1 MTFLRA
7 GQLGDAKALAS
18 MSASQGWTSG
28 VKGCPPVSLP
38 VMLMFRAVQY
48 HDISLV
54 IAGWKPGLGTLPCRS
69 SVPQSPHLCEQVG
82 VPPSIQ
88 TPR

>member
-1 MTFLRA
+1 MTCPRA

-18 MSASQGWTSG
+18 MSESQGWTSG

-38 VMLMFRAVQY
+38 VMLMFWVVQY
-48 HDISLV
+48 HNISLV

-69 SVPQSPHLCEQVG
+69 SVPQSPHLCEEVG
-82 VPPSIQ
+82 VRPSIQ
-88 TPR
+88 IPK

>member
-1 MTFLRA
+1 MTCPRA

-18 MSASQGWTSG
+18 MSESQGWTSG

-38 VMLMFRAVQY
+38 VMLMFWVVQY

-54 IAGWKPGLGTLPCRS
+54 IAGWNWAGNPALSQLRASVSS
-69 SVPQSPHLCEQVG
+69 SV
-82 VPPSIQ
+82 
-88 TPR
+88 